1 MPILRF
7 TTIFI
12 FSLLT
17 TLLSAQKSMRLEVPG
32 NIKKIVYYIGSPIL
46 YKLDKIKGNDI
57 WYTDVI
63 TDFDLDRQEI
73 IFENNRVPISTVLAV
88 RKIGKQP
95 ITKTIGNALMGFG
108 GSALFYS
115 LVGRAQP
122 CDNCPTATTVG
133 ASTLAAGFLLSK
145 IGSPRIFWL
154 GKKRR
159 LRLFD
164 LSIQK
169 KNKDAKV

>member
-1 MPILRF
+1 
-7 TTIFI
+7 
-12 FSLLT
+12 
-17 TLLSAQKSMRLEVPG
+17 MRLEVPG

-46 YKLDKIKGNDI
+46 YKLDKVKGNDI

-63 TDFDLDRQEI
+63 TDFDLERQEI

-88 RKIGKQP
+88 KKIGVQP
-95 ITKTIGNALMGFG
+95 FTKTIGNVMMGFG

-122 CDNCPTATTVG
+122 CDNCATATTVG
-133 ASTLAAGFLLSK
+133 AATLATGFLLSK
-145 IGSPRIFWL
+145 IGRPHIFWL

-169 KNKDAKV
+169 KEKDPKV